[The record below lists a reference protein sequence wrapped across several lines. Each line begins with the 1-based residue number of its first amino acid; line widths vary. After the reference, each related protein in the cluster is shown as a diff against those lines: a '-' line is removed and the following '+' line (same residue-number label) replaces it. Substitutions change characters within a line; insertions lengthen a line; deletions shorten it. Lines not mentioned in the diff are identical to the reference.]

1 MIRTNFS
8 WATEP
13 CIVAVIPQLFTIH
26 FFFLLV
32 HGSLADRV
40 PEGLPSDDT
49 YVCLVLAID
58 AHAIKASPCFLF
70 FFLFPLGYHRFPCR
84 GGSTC
89 HLFIVTPGNGVR
101 YRSFDHIRRLKLGP
115 RL

>member
-70 FFLFPLGYHRFPCR
+70 FFCSHSVIIDFLVVEAQPVICL
-84 GGSTC
+84 
-89 HLFIVTPGNGVR
+89 L
-101 YRSFDHIRRLKLGP
+101 
-115 RL
+115 